1 MTKKKKSEDDYD
13 RNLNDNNGRLFSR
26 IYVFK
31 VGRPRGTAAEDK
43 VSSAHSERITPS
55 NANTFPRLTL
65 ATAQAIS
72 VQ

>member
-1 MTKKKKSEDDYD
+1 MTKKKNQEDDYD
-13 RNLNDNNGRLFSR
+13 HNLNDNNGRLFSR

-31 VGRPRGTAAEDK
+31 LGRPRGTAAEDR
-43 VSSAHSERITPS
+43 VSLARSKRITPL

>member
-1 MTKKKKSEDDYD
+1 MTTIA
-13 RNLNDNNGRLFSR
+13 NDNYGRLFSR

-31 VGRPRGTAAEDK
+31 LGRPGGTAAEAT
-43 VSSAHSERITPS
+43 VSSAHSKRITPS